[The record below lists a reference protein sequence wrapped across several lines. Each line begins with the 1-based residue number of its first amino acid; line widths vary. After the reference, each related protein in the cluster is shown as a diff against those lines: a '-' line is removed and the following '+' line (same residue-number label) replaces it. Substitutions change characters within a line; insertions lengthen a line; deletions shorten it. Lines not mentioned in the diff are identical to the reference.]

1 VRWGRICAVIA
12 DICAV
17 WCGLISLYL
26 LVAYGVARRHITS
39 KRLASFTMVAILVS
53 LLSTVINLSVLVI
66 LKGEHGLECLLCCS
80 IDVLANA
87 VALAGVTSNRVP
99 EDAQSPNHSTESVSE
114 KEWAA

>member
-1 VRWGRICAVIA
+1 
-12 DICAV
+12 
-17 WCGLISLYL
+17 LI
-26 LVAYGVARRHITS
+26 AYGAARRQLAS

-87 VALAGVTSNRVP
+87 VALACVTSNRVP
-99 EDAQSPNHSTESVSE
+99 QDAQSPNHLTESVSE
-114 KEWAA
+114 KEWTS